1 MLHDIVK
8 GKVLVVVNSL
18 DEKCIGKITR
28 KRSTG
33 KVKEESI
40 IDFVLA
46 TEDMEDLIENMVVDE
61 ERKFVLSRYT
71 KTKAGVKVKESDH
84 NSIVTT
90 IKTSWNKNNV
100 PKRKESYNYMNK
112 ESEKIQSDDK

>member
-71 KTKAGVKVKESDH
+71 KTKAGVKAKESDH